1 MLKCCQ
7 ICAVNAKKKNIIT
20 NGRGTSRGTGMSI
33 KVVVKVTENGG
44 GRMVVTT
51 GVMDVVSSA
60 IYDKIARDQCA
71 EGVFSVERVTIGWKI
86 VRHERIA
93 FANNVV
99 KKGIVQVFTQSAG
112 VANATMNTRV

>member
-1 MLKCCQ
+1 
-7 ICAVNAKKKNIIT
+7 
-20 NGRGTSRGTGMSI
+20 MS
-33 KVVVKVTENGG
+33 
-44 GRMVVTT
+44 
-51 GVMDVVSSA
+51 MDVVSTA
-60 IYDKIARDQCA
+60 IYDKIARGQCA

-99 KKGIVQVFTQSAG
+99 KKGIVQVFTKSAG

>member
-1 MLKCCQ
+1 MTAEKKNR
-7 ICAVNAKKKNIIT
+7 ITKENERIREREMTTVEGRETVPRNGKAKKGWKN
-20 NGRGTSRGTGMSI
+20 
-33 KVVVKVTENGG
+33 
-44 GRMVVTT
+44 
-51 GVMDVVSSA
+51 VMDVVNTA
-60 IYDKIARDQCA
+60 IYDKIARGQCA

-99 KKGIVQVFTQSAG
+99 KKGIVQVFTKSAG